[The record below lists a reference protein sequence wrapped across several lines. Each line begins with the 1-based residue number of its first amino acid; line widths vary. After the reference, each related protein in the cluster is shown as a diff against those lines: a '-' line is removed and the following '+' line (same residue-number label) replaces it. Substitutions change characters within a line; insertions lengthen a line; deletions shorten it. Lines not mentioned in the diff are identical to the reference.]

1 MGAIRIFWASAR
13 PLRPKISEM
22 PDVAA
27 GKARAQF
34 RCCWWRFHQKQCLG
48 ERQPNCCRVF
58 SGLFPGYYGLSLS
71 VGLSLGDAQ
80 ARS

>member
-22 PDVAA
+22 PAVAA

-34 RCCWWRFHQKQCLG
+34 RCCWWRFHQKQRLG
-48 ERQPNCCRVF
+48 EKRGHRIGRHPL
-58 SGLFPGYYGLSLS
+58 GLKWRSLHGI
-71 VGLSLGDAQ
+71 VDDHAEDDI
-80 ARS
+80 